1 MVHIGKEDTVSP
13 TQTNSSCVVKPLRHL
28 EGERRVYRGLLQPF
42 APHSHSHYVI
52 GLIRRGM
59 RTLECNGEAHAL
71 VSGDVVVFNPG
82 DVHGCVQSGEGA
94 FAYDSF
100 ALPARAFGSTK
111 LAGPVLRNCGARDA
125 FTVFADVVERAADRH
140 GAEDALIAL
149 RDALSR
155 DGVAE
160 STASVPRRNHEAA
173 LRTYAYLRG
182 HMADH
187 VAVGEIARWE
197 GISEYALIRAYKR
210 EFSITPSQH
219 LLSMRVDCARD
230 LLVRGVSPADVAAA
244 TGFSDQA
251 HLTRTFKQ
259 RIGSTPAAYRAMAAG
274 GDVQ

>member
-1 MVHIGKEDTVSP
+1 MIYIGKGEAVSP
-13 TQTNSSCVVKPLRHL
+13 TQASPSCVVTPLRHI
-28 EGERRVYRGLLQPF
+28 EGERRTYEGFLQSF
-42 APHSHSHYVI
+42 ASHSHSHYAI
-52 GLIRRGM
+52 GFVRRGM
-59 RTLECNGEAHAL
+59 RTLECNGETHAL
-71 VSGDVVVFNPG
+71 VPGDVVVFNPG

-125 FTVFADVVERAADRH
+125 FTMFADAVECAADRYV
-140 GAEDALIAL
+140 AEDALFAL

-160 STASVPRRNHEAA
+160 SIASVPRRNREAA

-182 HMADH
+182 HMADP
-187 VAVGEIARWE
+187 VAVGELARRE
-197 GISEYALIRAYKR
+197 GISEFALIRAYKS

-230 LLVRGVSPADVAAA
+230 LLVRGASPADVAAA

-251 HLTRTFKQ
+251 HLTRAFRQ
-259 RIGSTPAAYRAMAAG
+259 RIGSTPAAYRAMVTG

>member
-1 MVHIGKEDTVSP
+1 MVHIRKDDAVSP
-13 TQTNSSCVVKPLRHL
+13 TQANPACVVAPLRHI
-28 EGERRVYRGLLQPF
+28 EGERRTYEGFLQPF

-52 GLIRRGM
+52 GLVRRGT
-59 RTLECNGEAHAL
+59 RTLECNGETHAL
-71 VSGDVVVFNPG
+71 VPGDVVVFNPG

-100 ALPARAFGSTK
+100 ALPAHAFGSTA
-111 LAGPVLRNCGARDA
+111 LAGPVLRNRDVRAAFAQFAYAMECADGRCGA
-125 FTVFADVVERAADRH
+125 E
-140 GAEDALIAL
+140 EALLAL

-155 DGVAE
+155 DGVVE
-160 STASVPRRNHEAA
+160 SIASVSRRNREAA

-182 HMADH
+182 HMADS
-187 VAVGEIARWE
+187 VAVGELAQWE
-197 GISEYALIRAYKR
+197 GISEFALIRAYKR

-230 LLVRGVSPADVAAA
+230 ILVRGVSPVDVAAA

-251 HLTRTFKQ
+251 HLTRAFKQ
-259 RIGSTPAAYRAMAAG
+259 RIGSTPAAYRAMVTG

>member
-1 MVHIGKEDTVSP
+1 MVHIGKDDTVSP
-13 TQTNSSCVVKPLRHL
+13 TQTSPSCVITPLHHV
-28 EGERRVYRGLLQPF
+28 EGERRAYEGFLQPF

-52 GLIRRGM
+52 GLVRRGVRM
-59 RTLECNGEAHAL
+59 LECNGETYTL

-82 DVHGCVQSGEGA
+82 DVHGCVQSGEGT

-100 ALPARAFGSTK
+100 ALPAHAFGSTK
-111 LAGPVLRNCGARDA
+111 LAGPVLRNRGVRDA
-125 FTVFADVVERAADRH
+125 FTVFADAVERAADRH
-140 GAEDALIAL
+140 GAEDALFALRIAL
-149 RDALSR
+149 APNGIAEPD
-155 DGVAE
+155 VA
-160 STASVPRRNHEAA
+160 SSRRNHEAA

>member
-1 MVHIGKEDTVSP
+1 MVHIGKGEAVSP
-13 TQTNSSCVVKPLRHL
+13 TQASPSCVVTPLHHV
-28 EGERRVYRGLLQPF
+28 EGERRAYEGFLQPF

-52 GLIRRGM
+52 GLVRRGM
-59 RTLECNGEAHAL
+59 RMLECNGETYAL

-140 GAEDALIAL
+140 GAEDALFAL

-160 STASVPRRNHEAA
+160 SITSSPRGNREAA
-173 LRTYAYLRG
+173 FRTYAYLRD
-182 HMADH
+182 HMADP
-187 VAVGEIARWE
+187 VAVGELAQWE
-197 GISEYALIRAYKR
+197 GISEFALIRAYRR

-251 HLTRTFKQ
+251 HLTRAFKQ
-259 RIGSTPAAYRAMAAG
+259 RIGSTPAAYRAQAAG
-274 GDVQ
+274 GDAR

>member
-1 MVHIGKEDTVSP
+1 MVHIRKDDAVSP
-13 TQTNSSCVVKPLRHL
+13 TQTNPACVVAPLRHI
-28 EGERRVYRGLLQPF
+28 EGERRTYEGFLQPF
-42 APHSHSHYVI
+42 ASHSHSHYAI
-52 GLIRRGM
+52 GFVRRGM
-59 RTLECNGEAHAL
+59 RTLECNGETHAL
-71 VSGDVVVFNPG
+71 VPGDVVVFNPG

-125 FTVFADVVERAADRH
+125 FTMFADAVECAADRH
-140 GAEDALIAL
+140 GAEDALFAL
-149 RDALSR
+149 RDALSK

-160 STASVPRRNHEAA
+160 SIASVPRRNREAA

-182 HMADH
+182 HMADP
-187 VAVGEIARWE
+187 VVVGELAQWE
-197 GISEYALIRAYKR
+197 GISEFALIRAYKS

-251 HLTRTFKQ
+251 HLTRAFKQ
-259 RIGSTPAAYRAMAAG
+259 RIGSTPAAYRAMVTG

>member
-1 MVHIGKEDTVSP
+1 MVHIGKEDAVSP
-13 TQTNSSCVVKPLRHL
+13 KQTNPSCVVKPLRHL
-28 EGERRVYRGLLQPF
+28 EGERRIYRGLLQPF
-42 APHSHSHYVI
+42 APHSHSHYAI

-59 RTLECNGEAHAL
+59 RTLECNGQAHAL
-71 VSGDVVVFNPG
+71 VPGDVVVFNPG

-100 ALPARAFGSTK
+100 ALPARAFGSAGF
-111 LAGPVLRNCGARDA
+111 AGPVLRDHDARDA
-125 FTVFADVVERAADRH
+125 FAAFADAMERAADRH
-140 GAEDALIAL
+140 EAEDALLVL
-149 RDALSR
+149 RDALLG

-160 STASVPRRNHEAA
+160 SIASVPRRNREAA

-182 HMADH
+182 HMADP
-187 VAVGEIARWE
+187 VAVGELAQRE
-197 GISEYALIRAYKR
+197 GISEYALIRAYRR

-251 HLTRTFKQ
+251 HLTRAFKQ

>member
-1 MVHIGKEDTVSP
+1 MVHIGKGEAVSP
-13 TQTNSSCVVKPLRHL
+13 TQASPSCVVTPLHHV
-28 EGERRVYRGLLQPF
+28 EGERRAYEGFLQPF

-52 GLIRRGM
+52 GLVRRGVRM
-59 RTLECNGEAHAL
+59 LECNGETYTL

-82 DVHGCVQSGEGA
+82 DVHGSVQSGEGT

-111 LAGPVLRNCGARDA
+111 LAGPVLRNHGVRDA
-125 FTVFADVVERAADRH
+125 FTVFADAVERAADRH
-140 GAEDALIAL
+140 GAEDALFALRIAL
-149 RDALSR
+149 APNGIAEPD
-155 DGVAE
+155 VA
-160 STASVPRRNHEAA
+160 SSRRNHEAA

-230 LLVRGVSPADVAAA
+230 LLVRGVSPADVAVA

>member
-1 MVHIGKEDTVSP
+1 MVHIGKGRVVSP
-13 TQTNSSCVVKPLRHL
+13 TQASPSCVVTPLRHV
-28 EGERRVYRGLLQPF
+28 EGERRTYEGFLQPF
-42 APHSHSHYVI
+42 VSHSHSHYVI
-52 GLIRRGM
+52 GLIRRGARM
-59 RTLECNGEAHAL
+59 LECNGETDAL

-125 FTVFADVVERAADRH
+125 FTVFADAVERAADRH

-155 DGVAE
+155 GGVAE
-160 STASVPRRNHEAA
+160 SIASVPRRNREAT

-182 HMADH
+182 HMAGP
-187 VAVGEIARWE
+187 VVVGDLAQRER
-197 GISEYALIRAYKR
+197 ISEYALIRAYRR

-251 HLTRTFKQ
+251 HLTRAFKQ

>member
-1 MVHIGKEDTVSP
+1 MVHIRKDEAVSP
-13 TQTNSSCVVKPLRHL
+13 TQAIPSCVVTPLRHV
-28 EGERRVYRGLLQPF
+28 EGERRTYEGFLQPF
-42 APHSHSHYVI
+42 ASHSHSHYVI
-52 GLIRRGM
+52 GLIRRGA
-59 RTLECNGEAHAL
+59 RTLECNGETYAL
-71 VSGDVVVFNPG
+71 VSGDVIVFNLG
-82 DVHGCVQSGEGA
+82 DVHGCVQSGEGV

-100 ALPARAFGSTK
+100 ALPVHAFGSTK

-125 FTVFADVVERAADRH
+125 FTVFADAVERAADRH
-140 GAEDALIAL
+140 GAEDALFALRIAL
-149 RDALSR
+149 APNGIAEPD
-155 DGVAE
+155 VA
-160 STASVPRRNHEAA
+160 SSRRNREAA

-182 HMADH
+182 HMADP
-187 VAVGEIARWE
+187 VVVGDLAQRE
-197 GISEYALIRAYKR
+197 GISEYALIRAYRR

-251 HLTRTFKQ
+251 HLTHAFKR

>member
-1 MVHIGKEDTVSP
+1 MVT
-13 TQTNSSCVVKPLRHL
+13 PLHHV
-28 EGERRVYRGLLQPF
+28 EGERRAYEGFLQPF

-52 GLIRRGM
+52 GLVRRGVRM
-59 RTLECNGEAHAL
+59 LECNGETYAL

-82 DVHGCVQSGEGA
+82 DVHGCVQSGEGT

-100 ALPARAFGSTK
+100 ALPAHAFGSTK
-111 LAGPVLRNCGARDA
+111 LAGPVLRNRGVRDA

-140 GAEDALIAL
+140 GAEDALFALRIAL
-149 RDALSR
+149 APNGIAEPD
-155 DGVAE
+155 VA
-160 STASVPRRNHEAA
+160 SSRRNHEAA

-259 RIGSTPAAYRAMAAG
+259 RIGSNARRHYARGRPG
-274 GDVQ
+274 